1 MKCDKTREEIAQIIG
16 ENSTC
21 EAANILGVHIRSVRN
36 YKEKM
41 KEGMSVKKPD
51 KKWTKEED
59 EYLRSNAKNSTYSE
73 LQEDFKTLFKSELT
87 RSQIGHRCRVLGT
100 SPKKLRCY
108 KNLTKKEQEICLT
121 NSLSE
126 AAEKL
131 GVSIQ
136 TIKRR
141 RKKLRGDLFDAR
153 TSVPLPIVSPS
164 KSLITFSEQTQPWTS
179 KDDELLIKRIIGNS
193 TEEVALLFGKP
204 REEIEERLQFLLKEE
219 KAKISIDEILSQFQ
233 GMTAGQIHQLTL
245 IYSYDPK
252 SAVRYC
258 EAIKEYKTKLHIH
271 QELGATNETT

>member
-1 MKCDKTREEIAQIIG
+1 MKSDKTREEIAQIIG
-16 ENSTC
+16 ENSTR
-21 EAANILGVHIRSVRN
+21 EAANILGVHIRSVQN
-36 YKEKM
+36 YKEKI
-41 KEGMSVKKPD
+41 KKGMSVKKD

-108 KNLTKKEQEICLT
+108 KNLTKEEQEICLT
-121 NSLSE
+121 NSLFDAS
-126 AAEKL
+126 EKL

-141 RKKLRGDLFDAR
+141 RKELRGDLFCER
-153 TSVPLPIVSPS
+153 TSVPLPPTPS
-164 KSLITFSEQTQPWTS
+164 TKSLITSSEQTQWTPE
-179 KDDELLIKRIIGNS
+179 DDRLLVKRITGNS
-193 TEEVALLFGKP
+193 TEEVAFLFGKST
-204 REEIEERLQFLLKEE
+204 EEIRERLQFLLKEE

-233 GMTAGQIHQLTL
+233 GMTTGQIYQLTL
-245 IYSYDPK
+245 IYSYSPK

-258 EAIKEYKTKLHIH
+258 ESIKEYKTKLHIH

>member
-1 MKCDKTREEIAQIIG
+1 MKSDKTREEIAQIIG
-16 ENSTC
+16 ENSTR
-21 EAANILGVHIRSVRN
+21 EAANILGVHIRSVQN
-36 YKEKM
+36 YKRRM

-59 EYLRSNAKNSTYSE
+59 GYLRSNAKNSTYSE

-108 KNLTKKEQEICLT
+108 KNLTKEEQKICLT
-121 NSLSE
+121 NSLFDAS
-126 AAEKL
+126 EKL

-141 RKKLRGDLFDAR
+141 RKELRGDLFCER
-153 TSVPLPIVSPS
+153 TSVPLPLTPPT
-164 KSLITFSEQTQPWTS
+164 KSLITFSEQTQWTAE
-179 KDDELLIKRIIGNS
+179 DDRLLVKRITGNS
-193 TEEVALLFGKP
+193 TEEVAFLFGKSK
-204 REEIEERLQFLLKEE
+204 EEVRERLQFLLKEE
-219 KAKISIDEILSQFQ
+219 KAKISIDQILSQFE

-245 IYSYDPK
+245 IYSYSPK

-258 EAIKEYKTKLHIH
+258 EAIKDYKTKLHIH

>member
-1 MKCDKTREEIAQIIG
+1 MKSDKTREEIAQIIG
-16 ENSTC
+16 ENSTR
-21 EAANILGVHIRSVRN
+21 EAAKILGVHIRSVRN

-108 KNLTKKEQEICLT
+108 KNLTKEEQEICLT
-121 NSLSE
+121 NSLFDAS
-126 AAEKL
+126 EKL

-141 RKKLRGDLFDAR
+141 RKELRGDLFCER
-153 TSVPLPIVSPS
+153 TSVPLSIVPPS
-164 KSLITFSEQTQPWTS
+164 KSLINFSEQTQWTTE
-179 KDDELLIKRIIGNS
+179 DDRLLVKRITGNS

-219 KAKISIDEILSQFQ
+219 KAKISIDKILSQFQ
-233 GMTAGQIHQLTL
+233 GMTTGQIHQLTL
-245 IYSYDPK
+245 IYSYSPK

-258 EAIKEYKTKLHIH
+258 ESIKEYKTKLHIH

>member
-1 MKCDKTREEIAQIIG
+1 M
-16 ENSTC
+16 
-21 EAANILGVHIRSVRN
+21 
-36 YKEKM
+36 
-41 KEGMSVKKPD
+41 
-51 KKWTKEED
+51 
-59 EYLRSNAKNSTYSE
+59 
-73 LQEDFKTLFKSELT
+73 
-87 RSQIGHRCRVLGT
+87 
-100 SPKKLRCY
+100 
-108 KNLTKKEQEICLT
+108 T

-164 KSLITFSEQTQPWTS
+164 KSLINFSEQTQWTS

-193 TEEVALLFGKP
+193 TEEVALLFGKS
-204 REEIEERLQFLLKEE
+204 REEISERLQFLLKEE
-219 KAKISIDEILSQFQ
+219 KAKISIDKILSQFQ

-245 IYSYDPK
+245 IYSYSPK

-258 EAIKEYKTKLHIH
+258 EAIREYTTKLHIH
-271 QELGATNETT
+271 QQELGATDETTF

>member
-1 MKCDKTREEIAQIIG
+1 
-16 ENSTC
+16 
-21 EAANILGVHIRSVRN
+21 
-36 YKEKM
+36 
-41 KEGMSVKKPD
+41 
-51 KKWTKEED
+51 
-59 EYLRSNAKNSTYSE
+59 
-73 LQEDFKTLFKSELT
+73 KTLFKSELT

-108 KNLTKKEQEICLT
+108 KNLTKEEQEICLT

-136 TIKRR
+136 TVKRR
-141 RKKLRGDLFDAR
+141 REKLRGYLFCER
-153 TSVPLPIVSPS
+153 TSVPLPPTPPT

-245 IYSYDPK
+245 IYSYSPK

-258 EAIKEYKTKLHIH
+258 EENKE
-271 QELGATNETT
+271 

>member
-1 MKCDKTREEIAQIIG
+1 MKCDKTR
-16 ENSTC
+16 
-21 EAANILGVHIRSVRN
+21 
-36 YKEKM
+36 KEM
-41 KEGMSVKKPD
+41 KEGIVKKPG

-59 EYLRSNAKNSTYSE
+59 GYLRSNAENLTFPE
-73 LQEDFKTLFKSELT
+73 LQEDFKNLFKSEVT

-164 KSLITFSEQTQPWTS
+164 KSLINFSEQTQWTAE
-179 KDDELLIKRIIGNS
+179 DDRLLVKRITGNS
-193 TEEVALLFGKP
+193 TEEVALLFGKST
-204 REEIEERLQFLLKEE
+204 EEIRERLQFLLKEE
-219 KAKISIDEILSQFQ
+219 KAKISIDKILSQFQ

-245 IYSYDPK
+245 IYSYSPK

-258 EAIKEYKTKLHIH
+258 ESIKEYKTKLHIH

>member
-1 MKCDKTREEIAQIIG
+1 MKSDKTREEIAQIIG
-16 ENSTC
+16 ENSTR
-21 EAANILGVHIRSVRN
+21 EAANILGVHIRSVQN
-36 YKEKM
+36 YKEKI
-41 KEGMSVKKPD
+41 KKGMSVKKD

-108 KNLTKKEQEICLT
+108 KNLTKEEQEICLT
-121 NSLSE
+121 NSLFDAS
-126 AAEKL
+126 EKL

-141 RKKLRGDLFDAR
+141 RKELRGDLFCER
-153 TSVPLPIVSPS
+153 TSVPLPPTPS
-164 KSLITFSEQTQPWTS
+164 TKSLITSSEQTQWTPE
-179 KDDELLIKRIIGNS
+179 DDRLLVKRITGNS
-193 TEEVALLFGKP
+193 TEEVAFLFGKST
-204 REEIEERLQFLLKEE
+204 EEIRERLQFLLKEE
-219 KAKISIDEILSQFQ
+219 KAKISIDKILSQFQ

-245 IYSYDPK
+245 IYSYSPK

-258 EAIKEYKTKLHIH
+258 ESIKEYKTKLHIH